1 MLPVTLEFQTVY
13 ETLQPRIRR
22 YLAARVG
29 EDGADDV
36 AQDVFVRIYAAL
48 PGFRGESQLTTWI
61 YRIASNAAIDWLR
74 GSTHRDPSG
83 GKLSVDV
90 IAEVED
96 ERLWADDGEP
106 SADQQVIR
114 EEMSECVQALVGQLP
129 EAYRTALLASEEEGL
144 KDAEAARLLGLTPGA
159 FKMQLHRARAKLKE
173 QLEANCTFARDEC
186 NRLTCETKGD

>member
-13 ETLQPRIRR
+13 ETFRPRIHR

-29 EDGADDV
+29 EDAADDV

-48 PGFRGESQLTTWI
+48 PGFRGESQVTTWI
-61 YRIASNAAIDWLR
+61 YRIASNAAVDWLR

-83 GKLSVDV
+83 GRFSVDL
-90 IAEVED
+90 ITEAED
-96 ERLWADDGEP
+96 ERLWADIGEP

-114 EEMSECVQALVGQLP
+114 EEMSECVQALVGRLP

-144 KDAEAARLLGLTPGA
+144 KDAEAARLLGLT
-159 FKMQLHRARAKLKE
+159 
-173 QLEANCTFARDEC
+173 
-186 NRLTCETKGD
+186 